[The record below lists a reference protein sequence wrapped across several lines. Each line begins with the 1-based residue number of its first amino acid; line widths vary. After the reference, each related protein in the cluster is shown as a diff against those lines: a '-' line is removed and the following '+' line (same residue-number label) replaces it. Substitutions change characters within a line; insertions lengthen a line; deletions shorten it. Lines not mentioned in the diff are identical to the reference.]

1 MVYFLDTEIPNTKKL
16 KKSLKK
22 VFGLGKK
29 KTELICKKF
38 GIAKNLK
45 TSDLS
50 NRQILHLSQNI
61 VDSGVVIT
69 NNLKKKRI
77 LEIQNLVNIKSIRGL
92 RKIKGLPVRG
102 QRTHTNSKTSKKFRF

>member
-1 MVYFLDTEIPNTKKL
+1 MVYFLDTEISNAKKL
-16 KKSLKK
+16 NKSLQNI
-22 VFGLGKK
+22 FGFGKK
-29 KTELICKKF
+29 KTNLICKKF

-50 NRQILHLSQNI
+50 NRQLLHLSQNI
-61 VDSGVVIT
+61 LDLNLVIT
-69 NNLKKKRI
+69 NNLKKKTA
-77 LEIQNLVNIKSIRGL
+77 LDIQNLVNIKSIRGL